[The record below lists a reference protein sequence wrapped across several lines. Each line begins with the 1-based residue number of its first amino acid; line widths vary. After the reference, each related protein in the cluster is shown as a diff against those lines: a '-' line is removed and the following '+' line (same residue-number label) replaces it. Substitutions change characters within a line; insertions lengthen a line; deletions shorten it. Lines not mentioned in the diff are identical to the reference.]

1 MNKTNK
7 LDTLNNINNGLKV
20 LADEFEE
27 KINAIDNL
35 FCEYTNSNCDNE
47 KSWNERLF
55 ESQFNSL
62 FLNSKALIDSINEN
76 QRGIDKVIKEFG
88 EQ

>member
-62 FLNSKALIDSINEN
+62 FLNSKALIESINEN
-76 QRGIDKVIKEFG
+76 QCGIDEVIKKFELG
-88 EQ
+88 

>member
-1 MNKTNK
+1 MDNSKK
-7 LDTLNNINNGLKV
+7 LEILNNINNGLKT
-20 LADEFEE
+20 LANEFEE

-62 FLNSKALIDSINEN
+62 FFNSKALIDSINEN

>member
-1 MNKTNK
+1 MDNSKK
-7 LDTLNNINNGLKV
+7 LNTLNNINNGLKV